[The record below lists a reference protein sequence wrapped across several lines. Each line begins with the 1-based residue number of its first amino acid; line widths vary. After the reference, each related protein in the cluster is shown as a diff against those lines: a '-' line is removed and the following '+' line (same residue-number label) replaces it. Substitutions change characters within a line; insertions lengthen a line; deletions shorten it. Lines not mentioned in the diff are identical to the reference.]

1 MSDSEFAIFE
11 RDVEKN
17 EKDIDMIVCEMLQD
31 NSSDKEKCIRTL
43 SGKLKSLLQ
52 MFHVVKTERDD
63 AREIMI
69 ENQKLTTELMKE
81 RDELYIKWMTSI
93 HEGQRVGLVER
104 IKTEDMSS
112 EIEIR
117 RLEEAIEYACKQS
130 ETRNTPYL

>member
-52 MFHVVKTERDD
+52 MFHV
-63 AREIMI
+63 
-69 ENQKLTTELMKE
+69 
-81 RDELYIKWMTSI
+81 
-93 HEGQRVGLVER
+93 
-104 IKTEDMSS
+104 
-112 EIEIR
+112 
-117 RLEEAIEYACKQS
+117 
-130 ETRNTPYL
+130 